1 MDTVPTTMTAI
12 EIREPGGPE
21 VLRPV
26 ERPVPGIGPREVLVR
41 VVAAGVNR
49 PDLLQR
55 AGHYP
60 PPPGTTDIP
69 GLEVSGE
76 IVRVGAEVKEF
87 AIGDEVCAL
96 VAGGGYAQYVAV
108 PVVQCLPIPATLSV
122 EEAGA
127 LPETFFTVY
136 FNAFQRAGLKPR
148 ETFLVHGGS
157 SGIGTTAILLGKAFD
172 ARVIVTAGSAEKCA
186 ACLAL
191 GADHAINYKEED
203 FVAAT
208 LRVTDGKGADV
219 ILDMVG
225 GSYVPRNITAAAT
238 NGRIAI
244 IAVQGGTKAEID
256 LRVLMMKRLTL
267 TASTLRAQP
276 VENKGRLA
284 AALRENVWPLF
295 GSKHLKPAIHERFPL
310 AEASRAHALL
320 ESGTHIGKAILLA

>member
-1 MDTVPTTMTAI
+1 MTAI

-21 VLRPV
+21 VLCPV
-26 ERPVPGIGPREVLVR
+26 ERPVPNIGSREVLVR

-69 GLEVSGE
+69 GLEVSGQ

-87 AIGDEVCAL
+87 AVGDEVCAL
-96 VAGGGYAQYVAV
+96 IAGGGYAQYVAV

-186 ACLAL
+186 ACLEL

-208 LRVTDGKGADV
+208 LRITDGKGADV

-238 NGRIAI
+238 NGRIAV

-295 GSKHLKPAIHERFPL
+295 ASKHLKPAIHERFPL

-320 ESGTHIGKAILLA
+320 ESGHHIGKAILLA